1 MRFLG
6 WLIGFESHPQG
17 AGGCFAFACRVR
29 AFAESH
35 RLTGRQFYM
44 AGNRKKDGFVMQ
56 AGILAIAGIICRIIG
71 LLYKS
76 PLTSI
81 IGDEGNGY
89 YGFAYNIYTI
99 ILLISSYSI
108 PSAISKVIAQ
118 KLDLK
123 EYRNAHRIFRCALLY
138 VVVIGGAASL
148 FAFFGAGF
156 LVTSNSVPVLRVFA
170 PTIFLSGILG
180 VLRGYFQAHKT
191 MMQTSVSQILEQ
203 ILNAVVS
210 IGAAYLFMQ
219 LVADKDDTTKAVYG
233 AIGSALGTGVGVLT
247 ALLFMFG
254 IYMMNKGMIKRRIER
269 DTYHREETNKE
280 VFKLIILV
288 VTPFILS
295 TCIYNLTTSL
305 NQTLYTNIFM
315 GIKGVSEEEASSAYG
330 VFSIKA
336 MTVVNIP
343 VAFASAMSSA
353 VIPSISGCFA
363 RGEKKETK
371 RKIHQAIHTVM
382 LISIPSAVGLFVL
395 AEPVMGVLFPQK
407 ESLALA
413 SSLLRYMSVTVI
425 FYGLSTLSNA
435 ILQGIGKV
443 NVPVRNAAIALVL
456 QTGVIV
462 PLLLYTELNLYCFV
476 IATVIYSLSMCILNG
491 HAMKKA
497 LHYKEDIAK
506 TYISPLFA
514 AVLMGIAA
522 GGVYYGVY
530 YLIPRNIVA
539 LAAAIVASVLVYFV
553 ILIKIGGVTEAELK
567 AMPKGTLLVRAAK
580 KMRLMR

>member
-1 MRFLG
+1 M
-6 WLIGFESHPQG
+6 
-17 AGGCFAFACRVR
+17 
-29 AFAESH
+29 AE
-35 RLTGRQFYM
+35 
-44 AGNRKKDGFVMQ
+44 NRKKDGFVMQ
-56 AGILAIAGIICRIIG
+56 AGILAAAGIICRIIG

-76 PLTSI
+76 PLTGI

-118 KLDLK
+118 KLELK
-123 EYRNAHRIFRCALLY
+123 EYRNAHKIFKCALLY
-138 VVVIGGAASL
+138 VVLVGGAASL
-148 FAFFGAGF
+148 FAFFGAGI
-156 LVTSNSVPVLRVFA
+156 LVPPNSVPVLRIFA
-170 PTIFLSGILG
+170 PTIFLSGLLG

-191 MMQTSVSQILEQ
+191 MIQTSVSQIVEQ

-210 IGAAYLFMQ
+210 IGAAYLFMKM
-219 LVADKDDTTKAVYG
+219 VANKDATTKAVYG
-233 AIGSALGTGVGVLT
+233 AMGSALGTGLGVLT
-247 ALLFMFG
+247 ALLFMLA
-254 IYMMNKGMIKRRIER
+254 IYMMNRKLIMQRIKR
-269 DTYHREETNKE
+269 DVHHKEESEQE
-280 VFKLIILV
+280 VFKMILSV

-305 NQTLYTNIFM
+305 NQTLYTKIFI
-315 GIKGVSEEEASSAYG
+315 GIKGVAEEVASSAYG

-363 RGEKKETK
+363 RGEKKEAK

-407 ESLALA
+407 ESLELA
-413 SSLLRYMSVTVI
+413 ASLLRYLSVTVM
-425 FYGLSTLSNA
+425 FYGLSTLSNG

-443 NVPVRNAAIALVL
+443 NVPVKNAAIALVL
-456 QTGVIV
+456 QTVVIV
-462 PLLLYTELNLYCFV
+462 PLLIYTDLNLYCFV
-476 IATVIYSLSMCILNG
+476 IATIIYSFAMCILNS

-497 LHYKEDIAK
+497 MNYKEKIGK
-506 TYISPLFA
+506 TYIMPMFSA
-514 AVLMGIAA
+514 AIMGVAA
-522 GGVYYGVY
+522 WGVYHGMYI
-530 YLIPRNIVA
+530 LIQSNLICLATAVMVA
-539 LAAAIVASVLVYFV
+539 VMVYFV
-553 ILIKIGGVTEAELK
+553 VLIKIGGLTEKELK

-580 KMRLMR
+580 KMHLMK

>member
-1 MRFLG
+1 M
-6 WLIGFESHPQG
+6 
-17 AGGCFAFACRVR
+17 
-29 AFAESH
+29 AE
-35 RLTGRQFYM
+35 
-44 AGNRKKDGFVMQ
+44 NRKKDGFVMQ
-56 AGILAIAGIICRIIG
+56 AGILAIAGIVCRIIG

-118 KLDLK
+118 KLELR
-123 EYRNAHRIFRCALLY
+123 EYKNAHKIFKCALLY
-138 VVVIGGAASL
+138 VVLVGGVASL
-148 FAFFGAGF
+148 FAFFGAGT

-170 PTIFLSGILG
+170 PTILLSGLLG

-191 MMQTSVSQILEQ
+191 MLQTSVSQILEQ

-210 IGAAYLFMQ
+210 IGAAYLFIQM
-219 LVADKDDTTKAVYG
+219 VADKDDTTKAVYG

-247 ALLFMFG
+247 ALLFMLA
-254 IYMMNKGMIKRRIER
+254 IYMMNRKMIRRRIAR
-269 DTYHREETNKE
+269 DVSHKEETTEE
-280 VFKLIILV
+280 VFKLIFSV

-305 NQTLYTNIFM
+305 NQTLYTKIFM
-315 GIKGVSEEEASSAYG
+315 GLKGVAEEEASSAYG
-330 VFSIKA
+330 IFSIKA

-363 RGEKKETK
+363 RGEKKEAK
-371 RKIHQAIHTVM
+371 KKIHQAIHTVM

-413 SSLLRYMSVTVI
+413 ASLLRYLSVTVI

-456 QTGVIV
+456 QTAVIV
-462 PLLLYTELNLYCFV
+462 PLLIYTDLNLYCFV
-476 IATVIYSLSMCILNG
+476 IATVIYSFAMCILNS

-497 LHYKEDIAK
+497 MNYKEKIAK
-506 TYISPLFA
+506 TYIMPLFA
-514 AVLMGIAA
+514 AVIMGVAA
-522 GGVYYGVY
+522 GGVYYGMYTFVKRN
-530 YLIPRNIVA
+530 LIC
-539 LAAAIVASVLVYFV
+539 LAAAIVVAVIVYFV
-553 ILIKIGGVTEAELK
+553 VLIKIGGLTEKELK
-567 AMPKGTLLVRAAK
+567 AMPKGTLLVRVAK
-580 KMRLMR
+580 KVHLM

>member
-1 MRFLG
+1 MAENKKKS
-6 WLIGFESHPQG
+6 GFI
-17 AGGCFAFACRVR
+17 
-29 AFAESH
+29 
-35 RLTGRQFYM
+35 
-44 AGNRKKDGFVMQ
+44 MQ
-56 AGILAIAGIICRIIG
+56 AGILAIAGIVCRIIG

-118 KLDLK
+118 KLELR
-123 EYRNAHRIFRCALLY
+123 EYRNAHKIFKFALLY
-138 VVVIGGAASL
+138 VVVVGGGASL
-148 FAFFGAGF
+148 FAFFGAGL
-156 LVTSNSVPVLRVFA
+156 LVTPNAVPVLKMFA
-170 PTIFLSGILG
+170 PTIFLSGLLG

-191 MMQTSVSQILEQ
+191 MIQTSVSQILEQ

-219 LVADKDDTTKAVYG
+219 LVADRDPTTQAIYG
-233 AIGSALGTGVGVLT
+233 AIGSALGTGIGVLT
-247 ALLFMFG
+247 ALLFMFA
-254 IYMMNKGMIKRRIER
+254 IYMMNRKFINRRIQQDVR
-269 DTYHREETNKE
+269 HKEESNDA
-280 VFKLIILV
+280 VFKLILSV

-305 NQTLYTNIFM
+305 NQTLYSKIFIGLK
-315 GIKGVSEEEASSAYG
+315 GIAEEEASSAYG
-330 VFSIKA
+330 VFSVKA

-371 RKIHQAIHTVM
+371 RKIHQAIQTVM
-382 LISIPSAVGLFVL
+382 LISIPAAVGLFAL

-407 ESLALA
+407 KSLALA
-413 SSLLRYMSVTVI
+413 SSLLRYLAVTVI

-443 NVPVRNAAIALVL
+443 NVPVKNATIALVI
-456 QTGVIV
+456 QTAVIV
-462 PLLLYTELNLYCFV
+462 PLLLYTDLNLYALV
-476 IATVIYSLSMCILNG
+476 IATVVYSFTMCILNS

-497 LHYKEDIAK
+497 LNYKENMVK
-506 TYISPLFA
+506 TYLMPLFA
-514 AVLMGIAA
+514 SVIMGAA
-522 GGVYYGVY
+522 AWVVYYGVY
-530 YLIPRNIVA
+530 QLLPSNLVA
-539 LAAAIVASVLVYFV
+539 LALSVVIAVMVYFV
-553 ILIKIGGVTEAELK
+553 VLIKIGGLTEKELK
-567 AMPKGTLLVRAAK
+567 AMPKGTGFIRIAK
-580 KMRLMR
+580 KAHLM

>member
-1 MRFLG
+1 M
-6 WLIGFESHPQG
+6 
-17 AGGCFAFACRVR
+17 
-29 AFAESH
+29 AE
-35 RLTGRQFYM
+35 
-44 AGNRKKDGFVMQ
+44 NRKKDGFVMQ
-56 AGILAIAGIICRIIG
+56 AGILAAAGIICRIIG

-76 PLTSI
+76 PLTGI

-118 KLDLK
+118 KLELK
-123 EYRNAHRIFRCALLY
+123 EYRNAHKIFKCALLY
-138 VVVIGGAASL
+138 VVLVGGAASL
-148 FAFFGAGF
+148 FAFFGAGI
-156 LVTSNSVPVLRVFA
+156 LVPPNSVPVLRIFA
-170 PTIFLSGILG
+170 PTIFLSGLLG

-191 MMQTSVSQILEQ
+191 MIQTSVSQIVEQ

-210 IGAAYLFMQ
+210 IGAAYLFMKM
-219 LVADKDDTTKAVYG
+219 VANKDATTKAVYG
-233 AIGSALGTGVGVLT
+233 AMGSALGTGLGVLT
-247 ALLFMFG
+247 ALLFMLA
-254 IYMMNKGMIKRRIER
+254 IYMMNRKLIMQRIKR
-269 DTYHREETNKE
+269 DVHHKEESEQE
-280 VFKLIILV
+280 VFKMILSV
-288 VTPFILS
+288 VTPFILR

-305 NQTLYTNIFM
+305 NQTLYTKIFI
-315 GIKGVSEEEASSAYG
+315 GIKGVAEEVASSAYG

-363 RGEKKETK
+363 RGEKKEAK

-407 ESLALA
+407 ESLELA
-413 SSLLRYMSVTVI
+413 ASLLRYLSVTVM
-425 FYGLSTLSNA
+425 FYGLSTLSNG

-443 NVPVRNAAIALVL
+443 NVPVKNAAIALVL
-456 QTGVIV
+456 QTVVIV
-462 PLLLYTELNLYCFV
+462 PLLIYTDLNLYCFV
-476 IATVIYSLSMCILNG
+476 IATIIYSFAMCILNS

-497 LHYKEDIAK
+497 MNYKEKIGK
-506 TYISPLFA
+506 TYIMPMFSA
-514 AVLMGIAA
+514 AIMGVAA
-522 GGVYYGVY
+522 WGVYHGMYI
-530 YLIPRNIVA
+530 LIQSNLICLATAVMVA
-539 LAAAIVASVLVYFV
+539 VMVYFV
-553 ILIKIGGVTEAELK
+553 VLIKIGGLTEKELK

-580 KMRLMR
+580 KMHLMK

>member
-1 MRFLG
+1 M
-6 WLIGFESHPQG
+6 
-17 AGGCFAFACRVR
+17 
-29 AFAESH
+29 AE
-35 RLTGRQFYM
+35 
-44 AGNRKKDGFVMQ
+44 NKKKDGFVMQ
-56 AGILAIAGIICRIIG
+56 AGILAIAGIVCRIIG

-76 PLTSI
+76 PLTGI

-118 KLDLK
+118 KLELK
-123 EYRNAHRIFRCALLY
+123 EYRNAHKIFKCALLY
-138 VVVIGGAASL
+138 VVVVGGAASL
-148 FAFFGAGF
+148 FAFFGAGL
-156 LVTSNSVPVLRVFA
+156 LVKPNSVPVLRIFA
-170 PTIFLSGILG
+170 PTIFMSGLLG
-180 VLRGYFQAHKT
+180 VFRGYFQAHKT
-191 MMQTSVSQILEQ
+191 MLQTSVSQILEQ
-203 ILNAVVS
+203 ILNAAVS

-219 LVADKDDTTKAVYG
+219 LVKNEDSTTQAIYG
-233 AIGSALGTGVGVLT
+233 AMGSALGTGVGVLT
-247 ALLFMFG
+247 AFLFMSA
-254 IYMMNKGMIKRRIER
+254 IYGMNKKVIKKRIAR
-269 DTYHREETNKE
+269 DVSHREESDKE
-280 VFKLIILV
+280 VFKMIISI

-305 NQTLYTNIFM
+305 NQTFYTNIFM
-315 GIKGVSEEEASSAYG
+315 GIKGVAEEEASSAYG

-371 RKIHQAIHTVM
+371 RKIRQAIQTVM

-413 SSLLRYMSVTVI
+413 SSLLRYLAVTVI
-425 FYGLSTLSNA
+425 FYGLSTLTNA

-443 NVPVRNAAIALVL
+443 NVPVKNAAIALVL
-456 QTGVIV
+456 QTAVIV
-462 PLLLYTELNLYCFV
+462 PLLLYTDLNLYSFV
-476 IATVIYSLSMCILNG
+476 IANIIYSFVMCMLNS

-497 LHYKEDIAK
+497 LHYREDIAK
-506 TYISPLFA
+506 TYIMPLFS
-514 AVLMGIAA
+514 AVLMGIVAWL
-522 GGVYYGVY
+522 VYYGIY
-530 YLIPRNIVA
+530 YYVVKSNLIA
-539 LAAAIVASVLVYFV
+539 LALSVCIAAVVYFV
-553 ILIKIGGVTEAELK
+553 VMIKIGGLTESELK
-567 AMPKGTLLVRAAK
+567 AMPKGTMFVRAAR
-580 KMRLMR
+580 KMHLMR

>member
-1 MRFLG
+1 M
-6 WLIGFESHPQG
+6 
-17 AGGCFAFACRVR
+17 
-29 AFAESH
+29 AE
-35 RLTGRQFYM
+35 
-44 AGNRKKDGFVMQ
+44 NRKKDGFVMQ
-56 AGILAIAGIICRIIG
+56 AGILAMAGIVCRIIG

-76 PLTSI
+76 PLTGI

-99 ILLISSYSI
+99 ILLVSSYSI

-118 KLDLK
+118 KLELK
-123 EYRNAHRIFRCALLY
+123 EYRNAHKIFRCALVY
-138 VVVIGGAASL
+138 VVLVGGAASL
-148 FAFFGAGF
+148 FAFFGAGL
-156 LVTSNSVPVLRVFA
+156 LVKPNSVPVLRVFA
-170 PTIFLSGILG
+170 PTIFLSGLLG

-219 LVADKDDTTKAVYG
+219 LAADKDDTTKAIYG
-233 AIGSALGTGVGVLT
+233 AMGSALGTGVGVLA
-247 ALLFMFG
+247 ALLFMVG
-254 IYMMNKGMIKRRIER
+254 IYLMNKQFIRRRIER
-269 DTYHREETNKE
+269 DVNHAQETDKE
-280 VFKLIILV
+280 VFKLIVSV

-315 GIKGVSEEEASSAYG
+315 GLKGVAEEEASSAYG

-353 VIPSISGCFA
+353 VIPSISGCYA

-371 RKIHQAIHTVM
+371 RKIHQAIQTVM
-382 LISIPSAVGLFVL
+382 LISIPSAVGLCVL
-395 AEPVMGVLFPQK
+395 AKPVMAVLFPQK
-407 ESLALA
+407 ESLELA

-443 NVPVRNAAIALVL
+443 NVPVKNAAIALVL
-456 QTGVIV
+456 QTAVIV
-462 PLLLYTELNLYCFV
+462 PLLIYTDLNLYCFV
-476 IATVIYSLSMCILNG
+476 IATVIYSLTMCILNS

-514 AVLMGIAA
+514 AVIMGAAA

-530 YLIPRNIVA
+530 SLVPGNIVA
-539 LAAAIVASVLVYFV
+539 LAASIVVAVIVYFV
-553 ILIKIGGVTEAELK
+553 ILIKIGGVTEKELK
-567 AMPKGTLLVRAAK
+567 ALPKGTLLVRVAK
-580 KMRLMR
+580 KMHLMR

>member
-1 MRFLG
+1 M
-6 WLIGFESHPQG
+6 
-17 AGGCFAFACRVR
+17 
-29 AFAESH
+29 AE
-35 RLTGRQFYM
+35 
-44 AGNRKKDGFVMQ
+44 NKKKDGFVMQ
-56 AGILAIAGIICRIIG
+56 AGILAIAGILCRIIG

-118 KLDLK
+118 KLELR
-123 EYRNAHRIFRCALLY
+123 EYRNAHKIFKFALLY
-138 VVVIGGAASL
+138 VVIVGGVASL
-148 FAFFGAGF
+148 VAFFGANI
-156 LVTSNSVPVLRVFA
+156 LVTPNSVPVLRMFA
-170 PTIFLSGILG
+170 PTIFLSGLLG

-191 MMQTSVSQILEQ
+191 MLQTSVSQILEQ
-203 ILNAVVS
+203 ILNAAVS
-210 IGAAYLFMQ
+210 IGGAYLFMQ
-219 LVADKDDTTKAVYG
+219 MVTDKDETTQAVYG
-233 AIGSALGTGVGVLT
+233 AMGSALGTGVGVLT
-247 ALLFMFG
+247 ALLFMFAV
-254 IYMMNKGMIKRRIER
+254 YMMNRKLIRRRIDKDVR
-269 DTYHREETNKE
+269 HKEESNE
-280 VFKLIILV
+280 AVAKLILSV

-305 NQTLYTNIFM
+305 NQTLYTNVYM
-315 GIKGVSEEEASSAYG
+315 GMKGVAEEAASSAYG
-330 VFSIKA
+330 VFSVKA

-363 RGEKKETK
+363 RGEKKEAK
-371 RKIHQAIHTVM
+371 QKIHQAIQTVM

-395 AEPVMGVLFPQK
+395 AEPIMGVLFPQK

-413 SSLLRYMSVTVI
+413 SNLLRCLSVTVV

-443 NVPVRNAAIALVL
+443 NVPVKNATIALVI
-456 QTGVIV
+456 QTAVIV
-462 PLLLYTELNLYCFV
+462 PLLIYTDLNLYSLV
-476 IATVIYSLSMCILNG
+476 IATIVYSFMMCVLNS

-497 LHYKEDIAK
+497 LDYKEKVVK
-506 TYISPLFA
+506 TYLIPLLA
-514 AVLMGIAA
+514 AMVMGVAA

-530 YLIPRNIVA
+530 KLVPINLVA
-539 LAAAIVASVLVYFV
+539 LAFAVVVAVIVYFV
-553 ILIKIGGVTEAELK
+553 VLIKIGGVTEKDLVS
-567 AMPKGTLLVRAAK
+567 MPKGTLLVRVAK
-580 KMRLMR
+580 KAHLLH

>member
-1 MRFLG
+1 MTRVTRQYRTG
-6 WLIGFESHPQG
+6 WLL
-17 AGGCFAFACRVR
+17 CCLRLK
-29 AFAESH
+29 
-35 RLTGRQFYM
+35 LTGRQFVYM
-44 AGNRKKDGFVMQ
+44 AENRKRDGFVMQ
-56 AGILAIAGIICRIIG
+56 AGILAMAGIVCRIIG

-118 KLDLK
+118 KLELR
-123 EYRNAHRIFRCALLY
+123 EYRNAHKIFKCALLY
-138 VVVIGGAASL
+138 VVLVGGAASL
-148 FAFFGAGF
+148 FAFFGAGL
-156 LVTSNSVPVLRVFA
+156 LVKPNSVPVLRIFA
-170 PTIFLSGILG
+170 PTIFLSGLLG

-210 IGAAYLFMQ
+210 IGAAYLFIQ
-219 LVADKDDTTKAVYG
+219 LVADKDDTTKAIYG
-233 AIGSALGTGVGVLT
+233 AMGSALGTGVGVLT
-247 ALLFMFG
+247 ALLFMLG
-254 IYMMNKGMIKRRIER
+254 IYLMNKQLIRRRIER
-269 DTYHREETNKE
+269 DVHHAEETDRE
-280 VFKLIILV
+280 VFKLIFSV

-315 GIKGVSEEEASSAYG
+315 GLKGMAEEEASSAYG

-371 RKIHQAIHTVM
+371 RKIHQAIQTVM

-395 AEPVMGVLFPQK
+395 AEPVMALLFPQK

-413 SSLLRYMSVTVI
+413 SSLLRYLSVTVI

-443 NVPVRNAAIALVL
+443 NVPVRNAAVALVL
-456 QTGVIV
+456 QTAVIV
-462 PLLLYTELNLYCFV
+462 PLLLYTDLNLYCFV
-476 IATVIYSLSMCILNG
+476 IATVIYSLTMCILNS
-491 HAMKKA
+491 HALKKA
-497 LHYKEDIAK
+497 LRYREDIAR
-506 TYISPLFA
+506 TYISPMFA
-514 AVLMGIAA
+514 AVIMGIAA

-530 YLIPRNIVA
+530 ALLPRNIVA
-539 LAAAIVASVLVYFV
+539 LAAAIVVAVAVYFV
-553 ILIKIGGVTEAELK
+553 VLIKIGGVTEKELK
-567 AMPKGTLLVRAAK
+567 AMPKGTMLVRIAK
-580 KMRLMR
+580 KLHLLH